1 MGCRQEADRALKK
14 KSKLSQI
21 ELFVGGDPPL
31 ENIAQGDR
39 VPDGHCEWL
48 RPAQYWHF
56 LLLKM

>member
-1 MGCRQEADRALKK
+1 MGCRQEADRVLKK

-39 VPDGHCEWL
+39 VPDGHCE
-48 RPAQYWHF
+48 
-56 LLLKM
+56 